1 MCNHRLGHV
10 LNGVGVRYVC
20 LFEEMVSLECAEDTR
35 VFICL
40 GRKIERSSVAP
51 HPCVRAATSV
61 IEN

>member
-20 LFEEMVSLECAEDTR
+20 LFEGMVSLECAEDTR